1 MISGIECVTLGV
13 RNLEAALALFRDV
26 CGFKVESD
34 TRASVSLLSLW
45 GLAPYEDVRLI
56 ELSCD
61 GEAFGRIRLA
71 RFPEPWLR
79 VTRRDHGTAAAD
91 EPTDVGPKALDLY
104 VAPPLKT
111 AIGVMTAAG
120 CELRA
125 GPVRFIVRSNDTE
138 EALLTGPADTP
149 LLLMVGHRH
158 PKRAQRAVPRPG
170 RTSEVA
176 TVSVIVADRDATRR
190 FYVDGLGLRA
200 DDIDDEL
207 DGDNRA
213 RVCRLFGV
221 PEAGRV
227 SLMLFRDPA
236 QPSGKIQG
244 VHFHDR
250 TTRELAAPMRP
261 GNLGISLFS
270 TRCAQL
276 ETLRERLQ
284 DGGLTAGHLPIVHV
298 ALGDG
303 MPARVMLAR
312 GPNGELFE
320 FIER

>member
-1 MISGIECVTLGV
+1 MISGIESVTLGV
-13 RNLEAALALFRDV
+13 RDLSAALRLFRDV
-26 CGFKVESD
+26 CGLRVESD
-34 TRASVSLLSLW
+34 TRASVSLLSVW
-45 GLAPYEDVRLI
+45 GLPPYADVRLV

-61 GEAFGRIRLA
+61 GYAFGRVRLA
-71 RFPEPWLR
+71 EVTEPEAR
-79 VTRRDHGTAAAD
+79 VTRRDHGLDATDA
-91 EPTDVGPKALDLY
+91 PTDVGPKALDLY
-104 VAPPLKT
+104 VAPPL
-111 AIGVMTAAG
+111 ADALEVLGAAG

-125 GPVRFIVRSNDTE
+125 GPVRFVVGDSDSE

-158 PKRAQRAVPRPG
+158 PQRAQRAVPAAR

-176 TVSVIVADRDATRR
+176 TVSVVVASLETTRR
-190 FYVDGLGLRA
+190 FYVDGLGLSA

-207 DGDNRA
+207 AGDERR

-221 PEAGRV
+221 PEDSRL
-227 SLMLFRDPA
+227 SLVLFRDPQ
-236 QPSGKIQG
+236 QPSGKILG

-250 TTRELAAPMRP
+250 TTGELANPMRP
-261 GNLGISLFS
+261 GNLGINLFS

-276 ETLRERLQ
+276 ESLRERLQ
-284 DGGLTAGHLPIVHV
+284 AAGLAGHLPILHV

-303 MPARVMLAR
+303 MPARVMLTR